1 MATSIF
7 PSTKPLVL
15 FFFCLGLGLASAWRG
30 VLIGTLMIPL
40 GLIFLHYY
48 LSTYVIEDNGLY
60 QRRRFS
66 GTKFVPY
73 EKIDNAALYQGKLEK
88 KLDIGD
94 IQILDVNGKILLNW
108 RMLPQAEKIL
118 NFITAAKALHA
129 LKK

>member
-1 MATSIF
+1 
-7 PSTKPLVL
+7 
-15 FFFCLGLGLASAWRG
+15 
-30 VLIGTLMIPL
+30 MIPL

-66 GTKFVPY
+66 ETKFVPY

-118 NFITAAKALHA
+118 NFITAAKTLHA